1 MSEADTIVVDT
12 TRRIFQDLGDP
23 QTINSAA
30 DDSWRAPLW
39 DALTQSGLTLAWV
52 PDSLGG
58 AGASIADGFAVLRVA
73 GAFAVPVPLAETLM
87 AGWVLA
93 RAGLDSPAGAMTVA
107 PTRPRDRISLGAD
120 SLLSGTASRVPFASE
135 ANHIAVAADG
145 VGGPVVALV
154 ERGRCAVTA
163 GRNMAGESQDKI
175 TFDGV
180 APVAVAALGG
190 TDDLMT
196 MGAAVRATQMAGALQ
211 SLLDISVG
219 YAQERVAFGR
229 PIGKFQAIQHDL
241 ARLAGEVAATMAAA
255 GSAAVA
261 IEAAE
266 AAEAFDDA
274 VFLEAAAAKIRAGEA
289 ANDGALIAH
298 QVHGAIGFTQ
308 EHVLHRFTHRLWSW
322 RDDFGGEAAWA
333 VRLGEAICAGGADA
347 LWPTITAA

>member
-1 MSEADTIVVDT
+1 MSEADTLVVDT
-12 TRRIFQDLGDP
+12 ATRIFQDLGDP
-23 QTINSAA
+23 RTINSAA
-30 DDSWRAPLW
+30 DDAWRAPLW
-39 DALTQSGLTLAWV
+39 NALTQSGLTLAWV
-52 PDSLGG
+52 PEDKGG
-58 AGASIADGFAVLRVA
+58 AGASLADGFAVLRVA
-73 GAFAVPVPLAETLM
+73 GAFAVPVPLAETLL
-87 AGWVLA
+87 AGWLLA
-93 RAGLDSPAGAMTVA
+93 RAGLDSPAGPMTVA

-120 SLLSGTASRVPFASE
+120 GLLSGTASRVPFASE
-135 ANHIAVAADG
+135 TDHIAVAADG
-145 VGGPVVALV
+145 PVGPVVALV
-154 ERGRCAVTA
+154 ERGACAVTA
-163 GRNMAGESQDKI
+163 GRNMAGEAQDKI

-196 MGAAVRATQMAGALQ
+196 MGAAVRATQMAAALQ

-241 ARLAGEVAATMAAA
+241 ARLAGEVAAATAAA

-261 IEAAE
+261 IEGAK
-266 AAEAFDDA
+266 AFGEA
-274 VFLEAAAAKIRAGEA
+274 VFLEAASAKIRAGEA